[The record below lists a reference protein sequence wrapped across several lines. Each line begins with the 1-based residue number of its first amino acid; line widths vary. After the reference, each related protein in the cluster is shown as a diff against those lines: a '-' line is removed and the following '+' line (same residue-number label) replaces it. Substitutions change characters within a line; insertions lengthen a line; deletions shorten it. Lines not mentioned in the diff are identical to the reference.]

1 MKKAYS
7 SPEVEIEKF
16 SIRSF
21 VMTTLSNDV
30 EIPGG
35 GDFGDPGLEGPGEF

>member
-1 MKKAYS
+1 MKRVYS

-16 SIRSF
+16 NERSC
-21 VMTTLSNDV
+21 VMTTSNDI

-35 GDFGDPGLEGPGEF
+35 GEIEF